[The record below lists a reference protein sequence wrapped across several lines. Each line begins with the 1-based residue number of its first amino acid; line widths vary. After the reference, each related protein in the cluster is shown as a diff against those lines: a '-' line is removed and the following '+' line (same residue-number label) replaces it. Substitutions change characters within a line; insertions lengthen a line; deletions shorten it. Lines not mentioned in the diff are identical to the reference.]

1 MMTDDTGEPNGGPE
15 NTGQIQGGKF
25 PKGKS
30 GNPRGKPKGSR
41 HKATLAIES
50 LLEGQ
55 ADALTQKAVEL
66 ALDGDVTALRLCLD
80 RIAPARKDAPVMID
94 IPDIST
100 ADGTLKAGSA
110 IVAAVASGEISPDEG
125 QKLMSLIEVQRRQIE
140 TADLEA
146 RLAALESDLEGKE

>member
-1 MMTDDTGEPNGGPE
+1 MMTDDDNQPHHEPE

-55 ADALTQKAVEL
+55 AEALSQKAIDL
-66 ALDGDVTALRLCLD
+66 ALDGDTVALRLCLD
-80 RIAPARKDAPVMID
+80 RIAPARKDAPVVID
-94 IPDIST
+94 LPDINT

-110 IVAAVASGEISPDEG
+110 IVAAVASGDISPDEG
-125 QKLMSLIEVQRRQIE
+125 QKLMSLIEIQRRQIE

-146 RLAALESDLEGKE
+146 RLAALEASTETSK